1 MTMYIGIDLGGT
13 NIAVGIVDNKGNIL
27 AHASTPT
34 LPDRHWTEIVK
45 DMAILT
51 NKVTTAAGKNLADL
65 KVVGIGIPGNIDNN
79 NGVVVYTSNLNMENV
94 PIASEFRKYIDIPV
108 NLENDANA
116 AAYGE
121 YFANAKN
128 SDNFL
133 MVTLGTGVGG
143 GIVLKGKIFR
153 GFNGAG
159 GEIGHHVICIGGEKC
174 SCGRYGCYES
184 YASVTALIKQ
194 TKKKMALSPDSM
206 MHNWVKENGKIN
218 GQTAF
223 DCAAWGDEAAI
234 EVRDTY
240 IQYVA
245 EGIVNLINIFQ
256 PETVVIGG
264 GISQEG
270 DVLLKPIRSY
280 VEKHE
285 YNKHVSRTRIE
296 IAKLFNNAGIVG
308 AAMSAKK
315 QKFL

>member
-1 MTMYIGIDLGGT
+1 MYIGIDLGGT

-34 LPDRHWTEIVK
+34 LRERHWTEIVK
-45 DMAILT
+45 DMAVLT
-51 NKVTTAAGKNLADL
+51 NKVTSAAGKNLADI
-65 KVVGIGIPGNIDNN
+65 KVVGIGIPGNINN
-79 NGVVVYTSNLNMENV
+79 ENGVVVYTSNLNMENV
-94 PIASEFRKYIDIPV
+94 PLASEFRKYIDIPV

-121 YFANAKN
+121 YFASGKS

-143 GIVLKGKIFR
+143 GIIMKGKIFR

-159 GEIGHHVICIGGEKC
+159 GEIGHHVIHEGGEKC
-174 SCGRYGCYES
+174 SCGRRGCYEA
-184 YASVTALIKQ
+184 YASVTALINQ
-194 TKKKMALSPDSM
+194 TKQKMAECPESQ
-206 MHNWVKENGKIN
+206 MHKWVSENGPVN

-223 DCAAWGDEAAI
+223 DCAAWGDKAAI
-234 EVRDTY
+234 EVRDRY
-240 IQYVA
+240 IQHVA
-245 EGIVNLINIFQ
+245 EGITNLVNIFQ

-270 DVLLKPIRSY
+270 DVLLNPIKKFVS
-280 VEKHE
+280 KHE
-285 YNKHVSRTRIE
+285 YNMHVARTKIE
-296 IAKLFNNAGIVG
+296 IARLYNNAGIIG
-308 AAMSAKK
+308 AAMAAKK

>member
-1 MTMYIGIDLGGT
+1 MYIGIDLGGT
-13 NIAVGIVDNKGNIL
+13 NIAVGIVDSKGNIL

-34 LPDRHWTEIVK
+34 LRDRHWTEIVK
-45 DMAILT
+45 DMAVLT
-51 NKVTTAAGKNLADL
+51 NRVTSAAGKNLADI
-65 KVVGIGIPGNIDNN
+65 KVVGIGIPGNINN
-79 NGVVVYTSNLNMENV
+79 ENGVVVYTSNLNMENV
-94 PIASEFRKYIDIPV
+94 PLAAEFRKYIDIPV

-121 YFANAKN
+121 YFASGKS

-143 GIVLKGKIFR
+143 GIIIKGKIFR

-159 GEIGHHVICIGGEKC
+159 GEIGHHVICQGGEKC
-174 SCGRYGCYES
+174 SCGRHGCYEA
-184 YASVTALIKQ
+184 YASVTALINQ
-194 TKKKMALSPDSM
+194 TKQKMAECPTSQ
-206 MHNWVKENGKIN
+206 MHKWVAENGPVN

-223 DCAAWGDEAAI
+223 DCAAWGDKAAI
-234 EVRDTY
+234 EVRDKY

-245 EGIVNLINIFQ
+245 EGITNLVNIFQ

-270 DVLLKPIRSY
+270 DVLLNPIKKFVS
-280 VEKHE
+280 KHE
-285 YNKHVSRTRIE
+285 YNMHVARTKIE
-296 IAKLFNNAGIVG
+296 IARLYNNAGIIG
-308 AAMSAKK
+308 AAMAAKK